1 MNKTA
6 PAEFNEVLARVA
18 AWPCDARVEFAR
30 KVLDTV
36 HPANGADAVTQ
47 QSPEAVMNMVQM
59 CYRFLAAAPAASKVR
74 ARVLPLIGLAAT
86 GKPPPS
92 DRDVQQWIDE
102 HRRARYG

>member
-1 MNKTA
+1 MNKT
-6 PAEFNEVLARVA
+6 AEFNEVLARVA
-18 AWPCDARVEFAR
+18 AWPRDDRVEFAR

-36 HPANGADAVTQ
+36 HPANGADAVAP
-47 QSPEAVMNMVQM
+47 QSPESVMNTVQM
-59 CYRFLAAAPAASKVR
+59 RYRFLAATPAANELR

-102 HRRARYG
+102 HRRAKFG